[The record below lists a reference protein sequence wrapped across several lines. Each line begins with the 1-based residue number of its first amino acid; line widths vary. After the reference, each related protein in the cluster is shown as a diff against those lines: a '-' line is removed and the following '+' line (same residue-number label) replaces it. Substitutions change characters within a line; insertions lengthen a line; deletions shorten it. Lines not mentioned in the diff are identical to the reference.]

1 MNKEDFRQ
9 RLMVA
14 LDMPNAQE
22 AWIKRDQLADHVGWF
37 KVGLRLFVA
46 EGAPLVRTLLKTH
59 KVFLDLKF
67 HDIPNTVAQAIESAG
82 DLGVQMVNV
91 HAAGGAE
98 MLQAASQA
106 AAAFPDMRL
115 IAVTVL
121 TSDAMPAKQANQQAV
136 ERALLA
142 KQAGLHGVVCSVHE
156 VANIKQVC
164 GHDFITVT
172 PGIRWGNQDIQ
183 DQKRVA
189 DPSFAIQSG
198 ADYLVV
204 GRPILQAKNPVSA
217 ADEAVRMMADQSE
230 YPPLSNPSISA
241 PSKDGILSPD

>member
-1 MNKEDFRQ
+1 MSGEKEGMKD

-14 LDMPNAQE
+14 LDMPDAEQ
-22 AWIKRDQLADHVGWF
+22 ALHMRDQLTGHVGWL

-46 EGAPLVRTLLKTH
+46 EGAPLVRQLLQSH

-82 DLGVQMVNV
+82 ALGVQMVNV
-91 HAAGGAE
+91 HAAGGSE
-98 MLQAASQA
+98 MLRRAVDA
-106 AAAFPDMRL
+106 AAAFSDMKL

-121 TSDAMPAKQANQQAV
+121 TSDAMPAEQARRVAV

-142 KQAGLHGVVCSVHE
+142 RDAGLHGVVCSVHE
-156 VANIKQVC
+156 VASIKEAC
-164 GHDFITVT
+164 GDTFVTVT
-172 PGIRWGNQDIQ
+172 PGIRWGGQDVQ

-189 DPSFAIQSG
+189 DPALAVQSG

-204 GRPILQAKNPVSA
+204 GRPIILAAKPSSA
-217 ADEAVRMMADQSE
+217 ADEAVNMM
-230 YPPLSNPSISA
+230 
-241 PSKDGILSPD
+241 SKV